1 MRRPMQPIRA
11 CISTR
16 LQGRTVSRSPP
27 VIGLENPAEPLSAP
41 HFAGL
46 ERSGAGGRQSAHRR
60 GKREGH
66 VRPLPVVVVDVLGQQ
81 VVQVPGAQDDEVVE
95 ALDLD
100 ALDQPLDMGVEVGR
114 PVPQLRGLDADLGQR
129 SAEGAVA
136 GVPTG
141 G

>member
-1 MRRPMQPIRA
+1 MQI
-11 CISTR
+11 
-16 LQGRTVSRSPP
+16 
-27 VIGLENPAEPLSAP
+27 
-41 HFAGL
+41 
-46 ERSGAGGRQSAHRR
+46 
-60 GKREGH
+60 
-66 VRPLPVVVVDVLGQQ
+66 VRFPGEKPFEPVVDR
-81 VVQVPGAQDDEVVE
+81 DDEVVE